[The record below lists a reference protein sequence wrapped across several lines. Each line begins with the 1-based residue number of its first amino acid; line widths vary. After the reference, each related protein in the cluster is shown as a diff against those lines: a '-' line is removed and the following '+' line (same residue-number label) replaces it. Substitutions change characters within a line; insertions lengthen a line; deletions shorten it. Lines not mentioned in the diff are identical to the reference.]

1 MMSAQNLPN
10 PSEYQWDF
18 EKRGNTGVWFLNGWE
33 GYQDEDLEAVSEH
46 YRKRGKRSDINGT
59 VAVFGDATTLSAET
73 QAYMGEQWSENAEYV
88 GVDRIAFVSDGIT
101 GMAVKSNM
109 DISTAE
115 VDDFDDVAA
124 AVAWAQG

>member
-1 MMSAQNLPN
+1 MLSQNLPD
-10 PSEYQWDF
+10 PSEFQWDF

-46 YRKRGKRSDINGT
+46 YRKRGKRSDIDGT
-59 VAVFGDATTLSAET
+59 VAVFGDAATLAAET

-88 GVDRIAFVSDGIT
+88 GVDRVAFVSDGIT
-101 GMAVKSNM
+101 GLAVKSNM

-124 AVAWAQG
+124 AVEWAQG